1 MSSARTACTRAPLPP
16 PFTVARALS
25 FPPRFGLFTTSC
37 VEPKASEA
45 ARFSAD
51 MTATR
56 KKCPSV
62 ETRVASCCR
71 GTVEGGLW
79 GRKGARFVRASLRF
93 KALGFFWAG
102 TELKSS
108 LGARVHHKRER
119 QSQPLLSSYPNINLN
134 GHARDTPPRTTPRRR
149 RRTLSISDRKELRR
163 HSRCLR
169 QKLGGLEKSEFEPRL
184 HMDNAPLTHGRRVW
198 K

>member
-1 MSSARTACTRAPLPP
+1 MSLVIIGGKVSLSSARTACTRAPLPP

-79 GRKGARFVRASLRF
+79 GRKGARFVRVSLRF

-119 QSQPLLSSYPNINLN
+119 QISASPLFLPEHQLKRACSRHSSPHN
-134 GHARDTPPRTTPRRR
+134 TTTTP
-149 RRTLSISDRKELRR
+149 
-163 HSRCLR
+163 
-169 QKLGGLEKSEFEPRL
+169 
-184 HMDNAPLTHGRRVW
+184 THPVHL
-198 K
+198 